1 MGFGCHKH
9 SLVSKVSLLN
19 LLFSPNLTE
28 GHSSQDW
35 GALGSLLTA
44 QRYAWEKPVPPQHR
58 VRHGCH
64 NTKITTQSR
73 YYLTLLQTASSPIFQ
88 SAGGRGRL
96 VTGSLCWRLPSPASF
111 TMVTK
116 WWPIVDLTSAIHA
129 LAVLGVTLVVHAYI
143 KGKKKKAAVTCWS
156 EHFKGNFPQAHQGG
170 TSYRLNDC
178 TTLYER
184 FFRPHSDFSCSTL
197 CQGRL
202 KDKNCITFAKCS
214 KFRPF
219 WHF

>member
-143 KGKKKKAAVTCWS
+143 KGKKKSSCHVLKWALQR
-156 EHFKGNFPQAHQGG
+156 KFPAGASGWNKLSAEWLHYTLWKVFQ
-170 TSYRLNDC
+170 
-178 TTLYER
+178 TT
-184 FFRPHSDFSCSTL
+184 
-197 CQGRL
+197 
-202 KDKNCITFAKCS
+202 
-214 KFRPF
+214 
-219 WHF
+219 

>member
-143 KGKKKKAAVTCWS
+143 KGKKKKQLSRAEVSTSKEISRRRIRVEQVIGWMIALHFMKGFSDHIAILVAA
-156 EHFKGNFPQAHQGG
+156 
-170 TSYRLNDC
+170 
-178 TTLYER
+178 LY
-184 FFRPHSDFSCSTL
+184 
-197 CQGRL
+197 
-202 KDKNCITFAKCS
+202 AKVG
-214 KFRPF
+214 
-219 WHF
+219 